1 MKILIV
7 NDCMNA
13 GGTEKLIKD
22 ICNLYNKNNIDLYLA
37 TFTKGEWDYIVDGN
51 VSGHYY
57 FEKKRNSNGLMN
69 KVCKYFF
76 NMPQYQVLKENF
88 DVCIVF
94 KQLCYE
100 TMRYVKAKKYI
111 LWVHEDYAYN
121 VLYESKKWWKRKLAY
136 KHKKKIL
143 KNYNAIVACSANAKE
158 SYEKYYKLHDLFV
171 IKNSINEIEINDKC
185 EETVDLPISFKENYM
200 VNVSSLS
207 DTIEGYG
214 KRVDLLIQLFYQCL
228 QYNNDLKLIIIGCGK
243 LKYDLENLIN
253 DLKIND
259 KCILLGKID
268 NPYPYIK
275 NASLMLSASNAE
287 SFGLSVAESM
297 YLGVPVVCFYNRG
310 ISDFINNGQNSIVV
324 DNNEDFVN
332 EIIKVNHDNDYKI
345 KLSLNAKKSM
355 ESNADILGYVKKIEQ
370 LAFKVLVGE

>member
-1 MKILIV
+1 
-7 NDCMNA
+7 MNA

-121 VLYESKKWWKRKLAY
+121 VLYESKKWWKMKLAY
-136 KHKKKIL
+136 
-143 KNYNAIVACSANAKE
+143 NPAIP
-158 SYEKYYKLHDLFV
+158 LL
-171 IKNSINEIEINDKC
+171 SIFSK
-185 EETVDLPISFKENYM
+185 
-200 VNVSSLS
+200 
-207 DTIEGYG
+207 
-214 KRVDLLIQLFYQCL
+214 
-228 QYNNDLKLIIIGCGK
+228 
-243 LKYDLENLIN
+243 DLE
-253 DLKIND
+253 
-259 KCILLGKID
+259 
-268 NPYPYIK
+268 
-275 NASLMLSASNAE
+275 AR
-287 SFGLSVAESM
+287 FQQV
-297 YLGVPVVCFYNRG
+297 F
-310 ISDFINNGQNSIVV
+310 
-324 DNNEDFVN
+324 
-332 EIIKVNHDNDYKI
+332 
-345 KLSLNAKKSM
+345 
-355 ESNADILGYVKKIEQ
+355 
-370 LAFKVLVGE
+370 